1 MKDLIKIFIY
11 LFKRYSPL
19 RIFQIIEANKI
30 FIKGKSLEFGAYKN
44 QKRNFSNHLKGEKNF
59 QYTNLKKDKKNNIQG
74 ANLNQKL
81 KFKSNYYQNLVI
93 FNVLEHLISPT
104 KSLKELNRIL
114 KKGGLLI
121 GSTPFLYQVHGA
133 PNDYLRFTTDYLIYE
148 FKKKNFKAIY
158 IKELGYGPFL
168 AAFSILFPY
177 FKFLPIINH
186 IIFLICLIFDTFL
199 QMFIK
204 TKLRKIF
211 PLGVFFIF
219 KKM

>member
-1 MKDLIKIFIY
+1 MQNSIKIFIY
-11 LFKRYSPL
+11 LFKKYSPL

-30 FIKGKSLEFGAYKN
+30 YIKGKSLEFGAYKN
-44 QKRNFSNHLKGEKNF
+44 QKRNFSTHLKGEKNF

>member
-1 MKDLIKIFIY
+1 MQNLIKIFIY
-11 LFKRYSPL
+11 LFKKYSPL

-59 QYTNLKKDKKNNIQG
+59 QYTNLKTDKKNNIQG

-104 KSLKELNRIL
+104 KSLRELNRIL

-158 IKELGYGPFL
+158 VKELGYGPFL

-186 IIFLICLIFDTFL
+186 IIFLMCLIFDTFL

>member
-1 MKDLIKIFIY
+1 MQDTIKIFIY
-11 LFKRYSPL
+11 LFKKYSPL

-30 FIKGKSLEFGAYKN
+30 YIKGKSLEFGAYKN
-44 QKRNFSNHLKGEKNF
+44 QKRNFSTHLKGEKNF
-59 QYTNLKKDKKNNIQG
+59 QYTNLKKNKKNNIQG

-158 IKELGYGPFL
+158 VKELGYGPFL

-186 IIFLICLIFDTFL
+186 IIFLMCLIFDTFL

>member
-1 MKDLIKIFIY
+1 MLNSIKIFIY
-11 LFKRYSPL
+11 LFKKYSPL
-19 RIFQIIEANKI
+19 RIFQIIEANKV

-44 QKRNFSNHLKGEKNF
+44 QKKNFSTHLKGEKNF
-59 QYTNLKKDKKNNIQG
+59 QYTNLKKDKKNNIQD

-81 KFKSNYYQNLVI
+81 KFKSNYYQNLII
-93 FNVLEHLISPT
+93 FNVLEHLINPT

-133 PNDYLRFTTDYLIYE
+133 PNDYLRFTADYLIYE

-158 IKELGYGPFL
+158 VKELGYGPFL

-186 IIFLICLIFDTFL
+186 IIFLMCLIFDTFL

>member
-1 MKDLIKIFIY
+1 MQDLIKIFIY

-19 RIFQIIEANKI
+19 RIFQIIESNKI
-30 FIKGKSLEFGAYKN
+30 FIKGKSLEFGAYKD

-59 QYTNLKKDKKNNIQG
+59 QYTNLKKDKKNNIQE
-74 ANLNQKL
+74 ANLNKKL

-93 FNVLEHLISPT
+93 FNVLEHLNSPT

-158 IKELGYGPFL
+158 VKELGYGPFL

-186 IIFLICLIFDTFL
+186 IIFLMCLIFDTLL
-199 QMFIK
+199 QIFIK

>member
-1 MKDLIKIFIY
+1 MQNLIKIFIY
-11 LFKRYSPL
+11 LLRKYSPL
-19 RIFQIIEANKI
+19 RMFQIIEANKV

-44 QKRNFSNHLKGEKNF
+44 QSKNFSSYLKGEKNF
-59 QYTNLKKDKKNNIQG
+59 QYTNLKKDKKNNILG
-74 ANLNQKL
+74 ADLNQKL
-81 KFKSNYYQNLVI
+81 KFKSNYYQNLII
-93 FNVLEHLISPT
+93 FNVLEHLINPT

-158 IKELGYGPFL
+158 VKELGYGPFL

-177 FKFLPIINH
+177 FKFLPIINY
-186 IIFLICLIFDTFL
+186 IIFLMCLIFDSFL
-199 QMFIK
+199 QIFIK

-211 PLGVFFIF
+211 PLGIFFIF
-219 KKM
+219 KKK

>member
-1 MKDLIKIFIY
+1 MQNLIKIFIY
-11 LFKRYSPL
+11 LFKKYSPL
-19 RIFQIIEANKI
+19 RIFQIIEANKV

-44 QKRNFSNHLKGEKNF
+44 QKKNFSSHLNGEKNF

-81 KFKSNYYQNLVI
+81 KFKSNYYQNLII
-93 FNVLEHLISPT
+93 FNVLEHLVNPT

-133 PNDYLRFTTDYLIYE
+133 PNDYLRFTADYLIYE

-158 IKELGYGPFL
+158 VKELGFGPFL

-186 IIFLICLIFDTFL
+186 IIFLMCLIFDSFL
-199 QMFIK
+199 QIFIK

>member
-1 MKDLIKIFIY
+1 MQDLIKIFIY

-19 RIFQIIEANKI
+19 RIFQIIESNKI

-59 QYTNLKKDKKNNIQG
+59 QYTNLKKDKKNNIQE
-74 ANLNQKL
+74 ANLNKKL

-158 IKELGYGPFL
+158 VKELGYGPFL

-186 IIFLICLIFDTFL
+186 IIFLMCLIFDTLL
-199 QMFIK
+199 QIFIK